1 MGLKPW
7 EFEKLQPQELYKML
21 DAQRERD
28 KAIDSRLSYFV
39 YWIAA
44 PHITSEAKVSPQSI
58 YEGLHP
64 TPKHVRDEEKKKELQ
79 SLREEFN
86 LSEQGGE
93 NNG

>member
-21 DAQRERD
+21 DARAERD
-28 KAIDSRLSYFV
+28 KAIDSRLAYFV
-39 YWIAA
+39 YWIVA
-44 PHITSEAKVSPQSI
+44 PNVTPEAKVSPQSI

-64 TPKHVRDEEKKKELQ
+64 TPKHIRDKEKAEELKALKA
-79 SLREEFN
+79 EFN
-86 LSEQGGE
+86 LQGGE

>member
-1 MGLKPW
+1 MGLKPG

-21 DAQRERD
+21 DAQHERD
-28 KAIDSRLSYFV
+28 KSIDSRLSYFV
-39 YWIAA
+39 YWIVA

-64 TPKHVRDEEKKKELQ
+64 IPKHVRDKEKAEELEALKA
-79 SLREEFN
+79 EFN
-86 LSEQGGE
+86 LQGGE

>member
-21 DAQRERD
+21 EARVERD
-28 KAIDSRLSYFV
+28 KSIDSRLSYFV
-39 YWIAA
+39 YWIVA

-64 TPKHVRDEEKKKELQ
+64 IPKHVRDKEKAEELEALKA
-79 SLREEFN
+79 EFN
-86 LSEQGGE
+86 LQGGE

>member
-21 DAQRERD
+21 EARMEKD

-39 YWIAA
+39 YWIIA
-44 PHITSEAKVSPQSI
+44 PNVTPETKVSPQSI

-64 TPKHVRDEEKKKELQ
+64 TPKHIRDKEKAEELEALKA
-79 SLREEFN
+79 EFN
-86 LSEQGGE
+86 LQGGE
-93 NNG
+93 KNG

>member
-21 DAQRERD
+21 EARMEKD

-39 YWIAA
+39 YWMVA
-44 PHITSEAKVSPQSI
+44 PHITSESKVSPQSI

-64 TPKHVRDEEKKKELQ
+64 IPKHVRDKEKAEELEALKA
-79 SLREEFN
+79 EFN
-86 LSEQGGE
+86 LQGGE
-93 NNG
+93 K

>member
-21 DAQRERD
+21 DARVERD
-28 KAIDSRLSYFV
+28 KSIDSRLAYFV
-39 YWIAA
+39 YWIVA

-64 TPKHVRDEEKKKELQ
+64 IPKHVRDKEKEEELKA
-79 SLREEFN
+79 LKAEFN
-86 LSEQGGE
+86 LQGGE
-93 NNG
+93 K